1 MGLDTEGR
9 SLTRFSVHTGKQPW
23 NVTIDLELSED
34 VSTDDA
40 LPVILLLSCVAVVMS
55 RATETATGG
64 SSLPDVVLPY
74 A

>member
-1 MGLDTEGR
+1 MLGDAGP
-9 SLTRFSVHTGKQPW
+9 SVQTGKEPW
-23 NVTIDLELSED
+23 DITMDLDVSED

-40 LPVILLLSCVAVVMS
+40 FPVILLLSCVAVVMS

>member
-1 MGLDTEGR
+1 MDLD
-9 SLTRFSVHTGKQPW
+9 V
-23 NVTIDLELSED
+23 SED

-40 LPVILLLSCVAVVMS
+40 FPVILLLSCVAVVMS
-55 RATETATGG
+55 RATDTATGG